1 MKIFIELKENKLN
14 FSIRRRLNT
23 EQKNLLN
30 TNVISQNELI
40 FSNDYIC
47 SNLKIVSSFIK
58 ELVKSNNINIITI
71 REYEIAPLILSIIK
85 NISEI
90 NTIYFLQE
98 TALTFKLCETIIK
111 NKHIKYISVYNL
123 QTFMLEMFDNEN
135 IYVDSRNEIL
145 FSSKFMI
152 LNNLD
157 KFSSLYYKKELT
169 LDFPFSELDEEDF
182 VAFCK
187 INKYLKNITINVVKI
202 DNIEFILKV
211 LKKCNKKNIKI
222 IINENVK
229 DLELIDYLRKLNKAY
244 EKDKIKFKIN
254 YSDDYLKNNLID
266 QINLN
271 AIKSII
277 LLIIVIIFLIVGYV
291 FISNY
296 NSMQKVEDIQA
307 EIDKVMEQSKNEE
320 TKDKVNSKVEIGNS
334 QITIDDSNN
343 SQQNL
348 TVINKDLEAL
358 KELNADTVG
367 WLKVKN
373 TNVDYPVVQ
382 AEDNDYYLNKNFNKE
397 HDVSGWIFMNY
408 LNDPKVLSQNT
419 IIFGHNMFY
428 SGVMFGTLYKT
439 KHADWYTNTDNQ
451 IIEFNTLYENIKW
464 KIFSIYV
471 VPVTN
476 DYLISNFS
484 TDEKYMN
491 FLKMITD
498 RSIYNFGV
506 PLLPEDK
513 ILTLS
518 TCSNNG
524 KNRLVIH
531 AVRLD

>member
-1 MKIFIELKENKLN
+1 MKIFIELKDNKLN

-40 FSNDYIC
+40 FSYDYIC
-47 SNLKIVSSFIK
+47 SNLKIVSSFIR

-71 REYEIAPLILSIIK
+71 REYEIAPMILNVIK
-85 NISEI
+85 NIPEI
-90 NTIYFLQE
+90 NIVYFLQE
-98 TALTFKLCETIIK
+98 TSLTFKLCESILK

-123 QTFMLEMFDNEN
+123 QTFMLEMLDNQN

-182 VAFCK
+182 IAFCK
-187 INKYLKNITINVVKI
+187 INKYLKNITLNAVKI
-202 DNIEFILKV
+202 DNIEFILKI
-211 LKKCNKKNIKI
+211 LKKNNLKNIR
-222 IINENVK
+222 ININDNIK
-229 DLELIDYLRKLNKAY
+229 DLELIEYLRKLNKAY

-277 LLIIVIIFLIVGYV
+277 LLIIVIILLIVGYV

-296 NSMQKVEDIQA
+296 NSMQKVEDIQN
-307 EIDKVMEQSKNEE
+307 EINTIIQKNENKTE
-320 TKDKVNSKVEIGNS
+320 TEETNENIEILE
-334 QITIDDSNN
+334 DDIK
-343 SQQNL
+343 QDEL

-358 KELNADTVG
+358 KELNEDTVG

-408 LNDPKVLSQNT
+408 LNNPKDLSQNT

-439 KHADWYTNTDNQ
+439 KHANWYTNAENQ
-451 IIEFNTLYENIKW
+451 IIEFNTLYENIEW
-464 KIFSIYV
+464 RIFSIYV
-471 VPVTN
+471 IPVTN
-476 DYLISNFS
+476 DYLISNFG

-491 FLKMITD
+491 FLNMITE
-498 RSIYNFGV
+498 RSIYDFGV
-506 PLLPEDK
+506 PLLEDDK